1 MMDVRSLHKY
11 MELDQINSISVSTGD
26 IQVLVLSSKFPGIYF
41 RSCDESSFT
50 ATKKHGDALAF
61 TQRIPFWNSELRKG
75 RPSLPWLWAK
85 PLLVIALREQ
95 NVLCELNVQ
104 VSSGSARIAGIDVRK
119 LGCKVSAGSLRIQYS
134 SCEFATFSIT
144 NSSIISKSLKVEEE
158 CSVSASSSR
167 IVLTDSFQPENG
179 YQIRSNNGSLRL
191 GAQRFPGTVVK
202 EKTGSPLYV
211 VESDSSR
218 VEIL

>member
-1 MMDVRSLHKY
+1 MIDVRSLDKY
-11 MELDQINSISVSTGD
+11 MELDQIDSISVSTGD
-26 IQVLVLSSKFPGIYF
+26 IQVLVLSSEYPGIYF

-50 ATKKHGDALAF
+50 VTKTHGDALAF
-61 TQRIPFWNSELRKG
+61 TQRIPFWNSELRRG
-75 RPSLPWLWAK
+75 RPSLSWLWAN

-95 NVLCELNVQ
+95 NALCELNVQ
-104 VSSGSARIAGIDVRK
+104 VSSGSARIAGVDVRK

-134 SCEFATFSIT
+134 SCEFATFSVT

-179 YQIRSNNGSLRL
+179 YQIRSDNGSLRL

-211 VESDSSR
+211 VESDNSR

>member
-26 IQVLVLSSKFPGIYF
+26 IQVLVLSSKYPGIYF

-50 ATKKHGDALAF
+50 VTKTHGDALAL
-61 TQRIPFWNSELRKG
+61 TQRIPFWKSKFKKG
-75 RPSLPWLWAK
+75 PSLHWLWTT

-95 NVLCELNVQ
+95 GALRELNIQ
-104 VSSGSARIAGIDVRK
+104 VSSGSARITDIDVRK
-119 LGCKVSAGSLRIQYS
+119 LGCKVIAGSLRIQYS
-134 SCEFATFSIT
+134 SCEFAAFSLT
-144 NSSIISKSLKVEEE
+144 NSSVVSTSLKVKEG
-158 CSVSASSSR
+158 CSVSASLSR
-167 IVLTDSFQPENG
+167 MVLTGSFQIENG

-191 GAQRFPGTVVK
+191 GSQRLSGTVVE
-202 EKTGSPLYV
+202 EKPGTPLYV
-211 VESDSSR
+211 VESDNSR